1 MIWNKNLINNL
12 NISQKLGLE
21 IRIKMKRK
29 INIENN

>member
-21 IRIKMKRK
+21 IKMKRK